1 MCRCGQVQSGS
12 FLDIAAP
19 NGLFGLGMEK
29 ISVPSVLAR
38 EGLVADSFSMCFGHD
53 GVGRISFGDKGSSDQ
68 EETPF
73 NLNPS
78 HPNYNITVT
87 RVRVGTTL
95 IDDEFTALFDTG
107 TSFTY
112 LVDPMYTTVSESVSI

>member
-1 MCRCGQVQSGS
+1 
-12 FLDIAAP
+12 
-19 NGLFGLGMEK
+19 
-29 ISVPSVLAR
+29 
-38 EGLVADSFSMCFGHD
+38 
-53 GVGRISFGDKGSSDQ
+53 
-68 EETPF
+68 
-73 NLNPS
+73 
-78 HPNYNITVT
+78 VT

>member
-1 MCRCGQVQSGS
+1 MNAPLSGGEIHCCS
-12 FLDIAAP
+12 
-19 NGLFGLGMEK
+19 
-29 ISVPSVLAR
+29 
-38 EGLVADSFSMCFGHD
+38 
-53 GVGRISFGDKGSSDQ
+53 
-68 EETPF
+68 
-73 NLNPS
+73 
-78 HPNYNITVT
+78 PNYNITVT